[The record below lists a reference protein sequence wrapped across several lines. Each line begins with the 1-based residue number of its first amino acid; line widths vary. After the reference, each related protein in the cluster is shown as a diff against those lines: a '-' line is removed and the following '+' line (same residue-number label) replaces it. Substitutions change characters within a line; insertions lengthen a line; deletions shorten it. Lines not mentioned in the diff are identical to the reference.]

1 MKVTLNGK
9 ERELKEG
16 ATLAV
21 LLDETGTRRESTAVA
36 VNLAVVPRGEMAT
49 RVLREGDSVEI
60 IEAVGGG

>member
-1 MKVTLNGK
+1 MRVTLNGK
-9 ERELKEG
+9 EREMREG
-16 ATLAV
+16 ATLAD

-36 VNLAVVPRGEMAT
+36 VNMAVVPRGEMAG

>member
-1 MKVTLNGK
+1 M
-9 ERELKEG
+9 REG
-16 ATLAV
+16 ATLAD

-36 VNLAVVPRGEMAT
+36 VNMAVVPRGEMAG